1 MKRLLFTA
9 ILTVCVLAVHAVPAK
24 PGVKKTVQ
32 LTDGTTIQLTLCG
45 DEHYS
50 YMTDTDGN
58 PYELNADGRAV
69 RISKELVTQHWKANR
84 QARQSEANASD
95 NHSKAPRRIGD
106 AGATTGTHRGLVILM
121 NFSDVKF
128 KTENPQQFFNDFFN
142 KKGFSQYGNAGSV
155 RDYFLAQSYNQ
166 LTIDFDVVGPYDAA
180 NPMEY
185 YGAHYK
191 NESGNESNDIRPG
204 YFAAEAVD
212 LASADVNFKDYDW
225 DGDGTVDQV
234 FIIYAGYAEAQGAAP
249 ETIWPHEWTIEAGTG
264 SKKTYNGVTINTYG
278 CAAELCGDGTSWG
291 GEPDGIG
298 TACHEFSHCLGLPD
312 MYDTQGS
319 NYGMGYWDVMCSGS
333 YNDDSHTPAG
343 YTSYERWFS
352 NWMEPTEIS
361 SMTRVKDMQPLAE
374 KPEAYVLYNE
384 KNKNEYYLLENRQPV
399 GFDKG
404 LYGHGML
411 VLHVDYSEAAW
422 QSNSVNTVASHQ
434 RMTIIAADN
443 NYVRSTASMAADPW
457 PGTTGN
463 TELTNY
469 TTPAA
474 TLYNNN
480 ADGTKFMSKPIDNI
494 TENTSNNTV
503 SFVVCRPE
511 MDVPSPGD
519 GKATATNDGFTVSW
533 PAVSGATGYELELT
547 ETASKPTNPA
557 EALQQEF
564 DFSKCYSKSAGFTDI
579 SSSLKD
585 YGLTG
590 WTGSKL
596 FTSPNKL
603 QIGTTSATGSVKT
616 ATWNVPE
623 SQDITIVMGANI
635 KDKTVKGTMEIAYG
649 NSGEGAT
656 RETVDFTVTGDQ
668 KILFHFTVR
677 KEFFYLTIK
686 PKSLMYLNYL
696 AVYDGNWT
704 AEQLGITATVA
715 SAPRRASVVTTY
727 KTTATSYTFTG
738 LSKSNKYFYR
748 MRALGEENTHS
759 QWSDEKSFS
768 FTTGIN
774 SVQWQPTATS
784 HYYDLQGRPVDE
796 TQKGIV
802 IRKEGNTVH
811 KVVNK

>member
-1 MKRLLFTA
+1 MKKLLFTA
-9 ILTVCVLAVHAVPAK
+9 ILMIGTLSVHAVPAK
-24 PGVKKTVQ
+24 PGVKKMVQ
-32 LTDGTTIQLTLCG
+32 LTDGTTIQLTLRG

-50 YMTDTDGN
+50 YMTDADGN
-58 PYELNADGRAV
+58 PYQMNADGRAE
-69 RISKELVTQHWKANR
+69 RISKAMVAERWTARR
-84 QARQSEANASD
+84 QARLSAAQSSSNQ
-95 NHSKAPRRIGD
+95 SKAPRRGGE
-106 AGATTGTHRGLVILM
+106 AGATTGDHRGLVILM
-121 NFSDVKF
+121 NFADVKF
-128 KTENPQQFFNDFFN
+128 TTENPKQFFNDFFN
-142 KKGFSQYGNAGSV
+142 KKGFSAYGNAGSV
-155 RDYFLAQSYNQ
+155 RDYFIAQSYEQ
-166 LTIDFDVVGPYDAA
+166 LIINFDVVGPYDAA

-191 NESGNESNDIRPG
+191 TDSGEANDIRPG

-212 LASADVNFKDYDW
+212 LASADVNYQDYDW
-225 DGDGTVDQV
+225 NGDGEVDQV

-249 ETIWPHEWTIEAGTG
+249 ETIWPHEWTIRAGTG
-264 SKKTYNGVTINTYG
+264 STKSYNGVTINTYG
-278 CAAELCGDGTSWG
+278 CAAELSGDGKSWG
-291 GEPDGIG
+291 GVPDGIG

-312 MYDTQGS
+312 MYDTQGN
-319 NYGMGYWDVMCSGS
+319 NYGMSKWDVMNSGS

-352 NWMEPTEIS
+352 KWMEPVEIK
-361 SMTRVKDMQPLAE
+361 SMTRITDMQPLVNA
-374 KPEAYVLYNE
+374 KEAYILYNE
-384 KNKNEYYLLENRQPV
+384 NNKNEYYLLENRQQI

-404 LYGHGML
+404 LLGHGLL
-411 VLHVDYSEAAW
+411 VLHVDYNESAW
-422 QSNSVNTVASHQ
+422 GSNSVNTVASHQ
-434 RMTIIAADN
+434 RMTVIAADN
-443 NYVRSTASMAADPW
+443 KYVNSAGDIAGDTW
-457 PGTTGN
+457 PGPTGN

-469 TTPAA
+469 STPAA

-480 ADGTKFMSKPIDNI
+480 VDGTKLMSKPIDNI

-511 MDVPSPGD
+511 MDVPAPGD
-519 GKATATNDGFTVSW
+519 GKATATRDGFTVSW
-533 PAVSGATGYELELT
+533 PAVSGATSYELELT
-547 ETASKPTNPA
+547 ELPSKPTTPA

-564 DFSKCYSKSAGFTDI
+564 DFSKCYSKTAGFTDI
-579 SSSLKD
+579 SSSTAS
-585 YGLTG
+585 YGLSG
-590 WTGSKL
+590 WSGNKL

-603 QIGTTSATGSVKT
+603 QIGTSSVTGYVKT
-616 ATWNVPE
+616 PTWNVPE

-635 KDKTVKGTMEIAYG
+635 KDKNVKGTMEIAYG